1 VADEAD
7 EVTRGPTRWWAA
19 TGSLVSVA
27 GLAVSAYLTV
37 AHYRSA
43 STLACPDT
51 GLINCAKVTTSSY
64 AVVFGVPLVIGGL
77 AFFAA
82 MIGLQLPAAWRSANR
97 AVRWARLGIA
107 VAGMG
112 MVLWLVYVELF
123 RLDAICLWCSVV
135 HVLTFVLFVVTV
147 GGSAALSAPDHLDD
161 DADEDVDDDV
171 DEEFRKGRTA
181 RETALSYDAVPPDAV
196 VMTPDLGARGSAAG
210 SGKGGPRRRQG

>member
-1 VADEAD
+1 MAEDAR
-7 EVTRGPTRWWAA
+7 RGPARWLAGTA
-19 TGSLVSVA
+19 TLVSVA

-51 GLINCAKVTTSSY
+51 GLVNCTKVTTSSY
-64 AVVFGVPLVIGGL
+64 AVVFGVPLVLGGL

-82 MIGLQLPAAWRSANR
+82 MIGLQLPVAWRSGNP

-123 RLDAICLWCSVV
+123 RLDAICLYCSAV
-135 HVLTFVLFVVTV
+135 HVLAFVLFAVTV
-147 GGSAALSAPDHLDD
+147 GGTAALSAPDRLDD
-161 DADEDVDDDV
+161 DVDHDIDHDV
-171 DEEFRKGRTA
+171 DEEFREGRTA
-181 RETALSYDAVPPDAV
+181 GETALSCDAVPPEAV
-196 VMTPDLGARGSAAG
+196 VIATDLGARGWAAG